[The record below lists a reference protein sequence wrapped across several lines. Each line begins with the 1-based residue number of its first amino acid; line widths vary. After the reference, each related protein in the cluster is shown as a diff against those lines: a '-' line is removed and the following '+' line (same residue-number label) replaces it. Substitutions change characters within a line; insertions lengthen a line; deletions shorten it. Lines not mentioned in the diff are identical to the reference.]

1 MAEIGKLEITV
12 LDTPEVQRLLKR
24 YKKIQ
29 RRRAWKNHAR
39 TKKVRNSTW
48 KKKAMMPINNQIE
61 PDFLEHIKST
71 FKRWRDLNTQG
82 VTIGAR
88 ELSNFAFTLKGAS
101 MNSHLGFKYNFNPRG
116 TDADGNPAI
125 TLKLYT
131 KPEQMNPAADRP
143 VYEFAAPYMV

>member
-12 LDTPEVQRLLKR
+12 LDMPKIQRLLKR
-24 YKKIQ
+24 YEKIQ
-29 RRRAWKNHAR
+29 RRRAWRNHAR
-39 TKKVRNSTW
+39 TKKVRNNMKEKT
-48 KKKAMMPINNQIE
+48 MMPINNQIE

>member
-12 LDTPEVQRLLKR
+12 LDMPKIQRLLKR
-24 YKKIQ
+24 YEKIQ
-29 RRRAWKNHAR
+29 RRRAWRNHAR
-39 TKKVRNSTW
+39 TKKVRNNTW
-48 KKKAMMPINNQIE
+48 KKKQ
-61 PDFLEHIKST
+61 FLEHIKST

-125 TLKLYT
+125 TLKFYT

>member
-1 MAEIGKLEITV
+1 MKE
-12 LDTPEVQRLLKR
+12 
-24 YKKIQ
+24 
-29 RRRAWKNHAR
+29 
-39 TKKVRNSTW
+39 
-48 KKKAMMPINNQIE
+48 KAMMPINNQIE

-116 TDADGNPAI
+116 TDTDGNPAI

>member
-1 MAEIGKLEITV
+1 MEEKT
-12 LDTPEVQRLLKR
+12 
-24 YKKIQ
+24 
-29 RRRAWKNHAR
+29 
-39 TKKVRNSTW
+39 
-48 KKKAMMPINNQIE
+48 MMPINNQIE

-71 FKRWRDLNTQG
+71 FKRW
-82 VTIGAR
+82 
-88 ELSNFAFTLKGAS
+88 SNFAFTLKGAS

-116 TDADGNPAI
+116 TDTDGNPAI

>member
-12 LDTPEVQRLLKR
+12 LDMPKIQRLLKR
-24 YKKIQ
+24 YEKIQ
-29 RRRAWKNHAR
+29 RRRAWRNHAR
-39 TKKVRNSTW
+39 TKKARNNTW
-48 KKKAMMPINNQIE
+48 KKKTIMPINNQIE

>member
-1 MAEIGKLEITV
+1 MEEKT
-12 LDTPEVQRLLKR
+12 
-24 YKKIQ
+24 
-29 RRRAWKNHAR
+29 
-39 TKKVRNSTW
+39 
-48 KKKAMMPINNQIE
+48 MMPINNQIE

-116 TDADGNPAI
+116 NGYRRKPGNHIKTLYQTGADEPGS
-125 TLKLYT
+125 
-131 KPEQMNPAADRP
+131 R
-143 VYEFAAPYMV
+143 

>member
-1 MAEIGKLEITV
+1 MEEKT
-12 LDTPEVQRLLKR
+12 
-24 YKKIQ
+24 
-29 RRRAWKNHAR
+29 
-39 TKKVRNSTW
+39 
-48 KKKAMMPINNQIE
+48 MMPINNQIE

-125 TLKLYT
+125 TLKFYT
-131 KPEQMNPAADRP
+131 KLEQMNPAADRP

>member
-1 MAEIGKLEITV
+1 MEEKT
-12 LDTPEVQRLLKR
+12 
-24 YKKIQ
+24 
-29 RRRAWKNHAR
+29 
-39 TKKVRNSTW
+39 
-48 KKKAMMPINNQIE
+48 MMPINNQIE

-131 KPEQMNPAADRP
+131 KLEQMNPAADRP
-143 VYEFAAPYMV
+143 VYEFFRGGCNNSVYNRSFRVIHAFIQRNVDYQ

>member
-1 MAEIGKLEITV
+1 MEE
-12 LDTPEVQRLLKR
+12 
-24 YKKIQ
+24 
-29 RRRAWKNHAR
+29 
-39 TKKVRNSTW
+39 
-48 KKKAMMPINNQIE
+48 KAMMPINNQIE
-61 PDFLEHIKST
+61 PDFLERIKST

-116 TDADGNPAI
+116 TDTDGNPAI

-131 KPEQMNPAADRP
+131 KPEQMSPAADRP